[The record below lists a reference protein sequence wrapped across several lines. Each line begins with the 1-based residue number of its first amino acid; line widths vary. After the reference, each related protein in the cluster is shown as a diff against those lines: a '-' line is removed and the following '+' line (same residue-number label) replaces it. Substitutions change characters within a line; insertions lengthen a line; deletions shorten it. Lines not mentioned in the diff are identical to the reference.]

1 MARHH
6 ALYALL
12 AHSAGGLGLWR
23 GLMEQHPP
31 ARAARLV
38 ACKAQSTV
46 TGVGG
51 GGGGE
56 TDTLH
61 SREKWPL
68 RGAQAVRNG
77 SWRADRFQKSE
88 ARFSR
93 RLAAFLH

>member
-1 MARHH
+1 MPRHH

-31 ARAARLV
+31 ARADRLV

-51 GGGGE
+51 GEG
-56 TDTLH
+56 
-61 SREKWPL
+61 REDP
-68 RGAQAVRNG
+68 A
-77 SWRADRFQKSE
+77 
-88 ARFSR
+88 
-93 RLAAFLH
+93 